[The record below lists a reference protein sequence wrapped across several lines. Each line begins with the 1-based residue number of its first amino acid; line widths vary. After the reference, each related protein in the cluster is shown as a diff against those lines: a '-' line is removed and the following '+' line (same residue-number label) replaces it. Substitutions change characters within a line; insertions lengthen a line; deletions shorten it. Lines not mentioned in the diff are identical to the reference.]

1 MYEFTPFKKTDKL
14 SYESFIQFPRELL
27 NREEYKVLS
36 PNAMLLYSILTDRL
50 ELSFKQ
56 IESNKKIQF
65 YDALGIISILLFIIG
80 WILYSNLGIIIA
92 LIFEIIA
99 LILAIISSKK
109 EKNIFS
115 TIGIVASTILTV
127 IMIILLISSGIF
139 NNVGDDALIN
149 KSLQIQQNSMM

>member
-65 YDALGIISILLFIIG
+65 YDAKGDMYVIFKREEIQEKMLQKGEDVQQEKKNKKWLKVKEILQELEELGQQEQLKKLL
-80 WILYSNLGIIIA
+80 NC
-92 LIFEIIA
+92 
-99 LILAIISSKK
+99 
-109 EKNIFS
+109 
-115 TIGIVASTILTV
+115 
-127 IMIILLISSGIF
+127 
-139 NNVGDDALIN
+139 
-149 KSLQIQQNSMM
+149 Q